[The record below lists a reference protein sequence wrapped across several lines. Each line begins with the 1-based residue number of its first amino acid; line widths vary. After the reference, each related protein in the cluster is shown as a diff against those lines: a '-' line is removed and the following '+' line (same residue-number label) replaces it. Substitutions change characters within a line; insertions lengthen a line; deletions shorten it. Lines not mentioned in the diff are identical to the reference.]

1 MLRFMFQKLMH
12 KKGLVFSLLI
22 GNILLIAVA
31 SSHSMYRSSSL
42 QRMLTDEF
50 AKVVEETN
58 EHPLMVTLTYSIK
71 KLTSTTPFWETKQMT
86 EHLSESFGLPEEIL
100 VSYYSLSGA
109 AKSLLGRVDS
119 NAEQSIQLS
128 TMTDFENHIEIVT
141 GRMFNKTLDSDGCF
155 EAVVCES
162 ALIKLNLLVGET
174 LEFTQ
179 IKDANGNPI
188 KVKVVGVFRNSD
200 ATDPYWEKDP
210 SEYNIA
216 FFVDSDLYYDKFLKP
231 IEDGSESDYFINA
244 TWYVQMDY
252 RAITSDMSDHIIN
265 RTNELVAAYPVVA
278 ASPVTLEVTDH
289 NEILEAFKTTETKIS
304 ATLIILEVPV
314 LALLCAFLFM
324 ISTMLIQLEE
334 NEISQLKSRGASRLQ
349 IFMLYL
355 MQSSLLAI
363 LGVAGGIPLGGFIC
377 QALGSAN
384 AFLEFVQRSPLI
396 IHYFDTEVIL
406 FTAGA
411 AILSVIMTVLPAFKH
426 SKLSIVDTK
435 QKKTRRPTPLWQ
447 KFFLDVIMIAVSLY
461 GYYTFNK
468 QRDDLFLKVLS
479 GESMDPLLFLSSSL
493 FILGCGLFCLR
504 IQPLL
509 VKLIYT
515 IGKRFWKPANFTS
528 LLQIIRTGSKQYF
541 IMAFMIFTVSLGI
554 FFATVARTI
563 LTNAENNTSY
573 ALGADLII
581 QEKWADNSAL
591 VDAAD
596 YKMELVYYEPD
607 LNKYLNMPEI
617 ESLAQ
622 VLRMNVTFRL
632 KTNDRAFG
640 NAVMTAID
648 TQDFGNTI
656 YMPDNLLVTH
666 INNYLNV
673 LSQTPNGILVSENFK
688 TVYGYEIGDS
698 IQINSSG
705 SSMRAQILGFFDY
718 WPGYLPETVSF
729 NADGTPASKQN
740 YLIISNWGTVVQ
752 NWTLSPYELW
762 IRTNGDNNFIYDFI
776 AEGNAKYTRFDDLS
790 SDIVE
795 IHNETLFQGTNGI
808 LTMSFIVIL
817 ILFAIGFLIYWILS
831 IKSRELLFGVLRAM
845 GMSRSEIIHMLIN
858 EQIFTGL
865 FSIALGCAIGFA
877 VSELFVPL
885 IQISYS
891 INNQVLPLELVTSS
905 SDMVK
910 LFAIIGITLVICMA
924 ILTRIVFSMKITQAL
939 KLGED

>member
-1 MLRFMFQKLMH
+1 MLRFMLQKLMH
-12 KKGLVFSLLI
+12 KKGLVLSLLI

-31 SSHSMYRSSSL
+31 SSHSMYKSSSL

-58 EHPLMVTLTYSIK
+58 EHPLMVTMTYNVK
-71 KLTSTTPFWETKQMT
+71 KLTSTVPFWETKQIAAN
-86 EHLSESFGLPEEIL
+86 LSADFGLPEEIL
-100 VSYYSLSGA
+100 VSNYYFSGA
-109 AKSLLGRVDS
+109 VKSQLGRNDS
-119 NAEQSIQLS
+119 SSEKSVQLS
-128 TMTDFENHIEIVT
+128 TLTDFENHIEIVT
-141 GRMFNKTLDSDGCF
+141 GRLYNKQLDADGCF
-155 EAVVCES
+155 EAVISES
-162 ALIKLNLLVGET
+162 ALTNLNLLVGET

-179 IKDANGNPI
+179 IKDANENPI
-188 KVKVVGVFRNSD
+188 KIKIVGVFRNSD
-200 ATDPYWEKDP
+200 DTDPYWEKSP

-216 FFVDSDLYYDKFLKP
+216 CFVDSDLFYDNFLKP
-231 IEDGSESDYFINA
+231 IEDGSESNYFINA

-252 RAITSDMSDHIIN
+252 RALTSDMSDHIIN
-265 RTNELVAAYPVVA
+265 KTNELIAAYPVVA
-278 ASPVTLEVTDH
+278 SSPVKLEVTDH
-289 NEILEAFKTTETKIS
+289 CEILEAFKLTETKIS

-324 ISTMLIQLEE
+324 ISTQLIQLEE
-334 NEISQLKSRGASRLQ
+334 NEISQLKSRGASRFQ
-349 IFMLYL
+349 IFCLYL
-355 MQSSLLAI
+355 MQSSLLAL
-363 LGVAGGIPLGGFIC
+363 LGIAGGVPLGGFIC

-384 AFLEFVQRSPLI
+384 AFLEFVQRSPLT
-396 IHYFDTEVIL
+396 IHYLDSEVIM
-406 FTAGA
+406 FTLIA
-411 AILSVIMTVLPAFKH
+411 ALLSIIMTVLPAFKH

-435 QKKTRRPTPLWQ
+435 QKKTRRPKPFWQ
-447 KFFLDVIMIAVSLY
+447 KLFLDVIMLAVALY

-468 QRDDLFLKVLS
+468 QRDGLYLKVLA

-493 FILGCGLFCLR
+493 FILGLGLFCLR

-509 VKLIYT
+509 VKLIYA
-515 IGKRFWKPANFTS
+515 IGKKFWKPANFAS

-581 QEKWADNSAL
+581 KEKWTDNSLL
-591 VDAAD
+591 VESSD

-607 LNKYLNMPEI
+607 INKYLELPEI

-622 VLRMNVTFRL
+622 VLRMNVSFRN
-632 KTNDRAFG
+632 KE
-640 NAVMTAID
+640 NARTSVEMMAID
-648 TQDFGNTI
+648 TQDFGNTV

-673 LSQTPNGILVSENFK
+673 LSQSPNGILVSENFK
-688 TVYGYEIGDS
+688 TVLGYSIGDS
-698 IQINSSG
+698 LDISSSG
-705 SSMRAQILGFFDY
+705 NSMRVQILGFFDY
-718 WPGYLPETVSF
+718 WPGYSPEIISF
-729 NADGTPASKQN
+729 NADGTPATTQN
-740 YLIISNWGTVVQ
+740 YLIVANWGSVLEK
-752 NWTLSPYELW
+752 WTLSPYELW
-762 IRTNGDNNFIYDFI
+762 IRTEGSTDFIYDFI
-776 AEGNAKYTRFDDLS
+776 AEDGAKYTRFDDLS
-790 SDIVE
+790 ADIVD

-845 GMSRSEIIHMLIN
+845 GMSRAEIIHMLIN
-858 EQIFTGL
+858 EQVFTGVL
-865 FSIALGCAIGFA
+865 AILLGCGIGFL

-885 IQISYS
+885 IQIAYS

-924 ILTRIVFSMKITQAL
+924 ILTRIVFRMKITQAL

>member
-31 SSHSMYRSSSL
+31 ASHSMYKSSSL

-50 AKVVEETN
+50 AQVVEETN
-58 EHPLMVTLTYSIK
+58 EHPLMVTLTYSVK
-71 KLTSTTPFWETKQMT
+71 KLVPTTPFWETKQLA
-86 EHLSESFGLPEEIL
+86 ENLCDIFGLPEEIL
-100 VSYYSLSGA
+100 VSNYFFSGA
-109 AKSLLGRVDS
+109 TMSQLGRNDS
-119 NAEQSIQLS
+119 IGEKTIQLS
-128 TMTDFENHIEIVT
+128 SLTDLENHIEIVT
-141 GRMFNKTLDSDGCF
+141 GRLYNKELDENGCF
-155 EAVVCES
+155 EAVISES

-174 LEFTQ
+174 LEFLQ
-179 IKDANGNPI
+179 ITDRNNNPI
-188 KVKVVGVFRNSD
+188 KVKIVGVFRNSSD
-200 ATDPYWEKDP
+200 TDPYWEKSP

-216 FFVDSDLYYDKFLKP
+216 CFVDSDLFYEHFLKP
-231 IEDGSESDYFINA
+231 IEDGSESDYFLNA

-252 RAITSDMSDHIIN
+252 RALTSDMSDHIIN
-265 RTNELVAAYPVVA
+265 KTNELVAAYPVTA
-278 ASPVTLEVTDH
+278 ASQVSLEVTDH
-289 NEILEAFKTTETKIS
+289 CKILEAFKLTETKIS

-324 ISTMLIQLEE
+324 ISTQLIQLEE
-334 NEISQLKSRGASRLQ
+334 NEISQLKSRGASRFQ
-349 IFMLYL
+349 IFRLYL
-355 MQSSLLAI
+355 MQSTLLAL
-363 LGVAGGIPLGGFIC
+363 LGIAGGVPLGGFIC

-384 AFLEFVQRSPLI
+384 AFLEFVQRTPLK
-396 IHYFDTEVIL
+396 IHYFDKEVII
-406 FTAGA
+406 FIVSA
-411 AILSVIMTVLPAFKH
+411 ALLSVIMTVLPAFKH
-426 SKLSIVDTK
+426 SKLSIIDTK
-435 QKKTRRPTPLWQ
+435 QKKTRRPKPIWQ
-447 KFFLDVIMIAVSLY
+447 KLFLDVIMLGVSLY

-468 QRDDLFLKVLS
+468 QRDDLYLKVLS

-493 FILGCGLFCLR
+493 FILGLGLFCLR

-509 VKLIYT
+509 VKLIYA
-515 IGKRFWKPANFTS
+515 IGKKFWKPANFAS

-581 QEKWADNSAL
+581 KEKWADNSLL
-591 VDAAD
+591 VESSDRN
-596 YKMELVYYEPD
+596 MELVYYEPD
-607 LNKYLNMPEI
+607 INKYLKLPEI

-622 VLRMNVTFRL
+622 VLRMNVNFRN
-632 KTNDRAFG
+632 KENVRTP
-640 NAVMTAID
+640 VEMTAIN

-673 LSQTPNGILVSENFK
+673 LSQSPNGILVSENFK
-688 TVYGYEIGDS
+688 TILGYNLGDS
-698 IQINSSG
+698 IDISG
-705 SSMRAQILGFFDY
+705 SGNSMRVQILGFFDY
-718 WPGYLPETVSF
+718 WPGYIPETILY
-729 NADGTPASKQN
+729 NADGSPTTQN
-740 YLIISNWGTVVQ
+740 NFLIVANWGTILEK
-752 NWTLSPYELW
+752 WTLAPYELW
-762 IRTNGDNNFIYDFI
+762 IRTNGDTDFIYDFI
-776 AEGNAKYTRFDDLS
+776 AEDGAKYTRFDDLS
-790 SDIVE
+790 ADIVE

-865 FSIALGCAIGFA
+865 FSIALGCVIGFV

>member
-1 MLRFMFQKLMH
+1 MLRFMLQKLMH
-12 KKGLVFSLLI
+12 KKGLVLSLLI

-31 SSHSMYRSSSL
+31 SSHSMYKSSSL
-42 QRMLTDEF
+42 QRMLTNEF
-50 AKVVEETN
+50 VKVVEETN
-58 EHPLMVTLTYSIK
+58 EHPLMVTLTYSVK
-71 KLTSTTPFWETKQMT
+71 KLVSTTPFWETKNT
-86 EHLSESFGLPEEIL
+86 VEHLSESFGLPEEML
-100 VSYYSLSGA
+100 VSTYFFSGA
-109 AKSLLGRVDS
+109 AKSLLGRIDGS
-119 NAEQSIQLS
+119 GEKSIQLL
-128 TMTDFENHIEIVT
+128 TMTDIENHIEIVS
-141 GRMFNKTLDSDGCF
+141 GRMYSNELDSEGCY
-155 EAVVCES
+155 EAIVCES
-162 ALIKLNLLVGET
+162 ALTKLNLLVGET

-179 IKDANGNPI
+179 TKDSDGNLI
-188 KVKVVGVFRNSD
+188 KVKIVGVFRNSD
-200 ATDPYWEKDP
+200 DTDPYWEKDP

-216 FFVDSDLYYDKFLKP
+216 CFVDSDLFYDNFLKP
-231 IEDGSESDYFINA
+231 IEDGSESNYFINA

-252 RAITSDMSDHIIN
+252 RALTSDMSDHVIN

-278 ASPVTLEVTDH
+278 SSPVTLEITDH
-289 NEILEAFKTTETKIS
+289 NKILEAFKSTETKIS

-324 ISTMLIQLEE
+324 ISSMLIQLEE
-334 NEISQLKSRGASRLQ
+334 NEISQLKSRGASRFQ

-363 LGVAGGIPLGGFIC
+363 LGIAGGIPLGGFIC

-384 AFLEFVQRSPLI
+384 AFLEFVQRSPLT
-396 IHYFDTEVIL
+396 IHYFDKEVIL

-435 QKKTRRPTPLWQ
+435 QKKTRRPAPLWQ
-447 KFFLDVIMIAVSLY
+447 KFFLDVIMIAISLY

-468 QRDDLFLKVLS
+468 QKDNLFLKVLA

-493 FILGCGLFCLR
+493 FILGFGLFCLR

-509 VKLIYT
+509 VKLIYA

-581 QEKWADNSAL
+581 KEKWTDNSAL
-591 VDAAD
+591 VENAD
-596 YKMELVYYEPD
+596 YDMELVYYEPD
-607 LNKYLNMPEI
+607 INKYLNLPEI

-622 VLRMNVTFRL
+622 VLRMDTRFRL
-632 KTNDRAFG
+632 KSDDRSFG
-640 NAVMTAID
+640 TAVMTAIN
-648 TQDFGNTI
+648 TQDFGNTV

-673 LSQTPNGILVSENFK
+673 LSQTPNGVLVSENFK

-698 IQINSSG
+698 ISFINSG
-705 SSMRAQILGFFDY
+705 TTMRAQILGFFDY
-718 WPGYLPETVSF
+718 WPGYLPETVTF
-729 NADGTPASKQN
+729 NADGTPTNTQN
-740 YLIISNWGTVVQ
+740 FLVVANWGTVLQ

-762 IRTNGDNNFIYDFI
+762 IRTNGDNDFIYDFV
-776 AEGNAKYTRFDDLS
+776 AEDGAKYTRFDDLS

-865 FSIALGCAIGFA
+865 FSIALGCIIGFV